1 MKGRGVATTDGWRP
15 QGGEGDTTATEGAR
29 VETTGV
35 EVTLVNLALS
45 CCFFFFLLGKEER
58 KVTQGQSSRWR
69 KFEYVTWE
77 AAEEDAWLG
86 L

>member
-1 MKGRGVATTDGWRP
+1 MDGGRR
-15 QGGEGDTTATEGAR
+15 GGEGDTTATEGAR
-29 VETTGV
+29 LETTGV

-45 CCFFFFLLGKEER
+45 CCFFFFLLGEEER
-58 KVTQGQSSRWR
+58 KVTQGQNSRRR
-69 KFEYVTWE
+69 KFEYVAWE

>member
-1 MKGRGVATTDGWRP
+1 MKGRSVATTDGWWP
-15 QGGEGDTTATEGAR
+15 QGGEGDMTATESAR

-45 CCFFFFLLGKEER
+45 CCFFFLLAEEER
-58 KVTQGQSSRWR
+58 KVTQGQSSHQR
-69 KFEYVTWE
+69 KFEYVAWE
-77 AAEEDAWLG
+77 AAEEDALLG